1 MNSLMTELSPIPDV
15 AWSKIQKDTH
25 DALREHLIGR
35 RVVDFDGPHG
45 LARGAVNL
53 GTLESADLGG
63 GLLGG
68 LRAVQPLFEVRV
80 PFTLSRRAVDDAAR
94 GAPAFDTGPAVDA
107 ARKLAELEDRAVL
120 LGLQPAKIRGLAQA
134 SPYPRLPLGEDP
146 LKYADVITNA
156 LIHLDDAAIAGP
168 YALLLGSS
176 AYRRLAGVS
185 SSYPPF
191 QQLAKL
197 LGGPI
202 LHSRVLEGGLLLSL
216 RGDDFRLTVGQDAA
230 IGYTRH
236 DAERIDLYLVET
248 FTFLVIAPEAVVT
261 LAP

>member
-45 LARGAVNL
+45 LTRGAVNL
-53 GTLESADLGG
+53 GTLEAADLGG
-63 GLLGG
+63 GLTGG

-94 GAPAFDTGPAVDA
+94 GAPEFDTGPAVDA

-120 LGLQPAKIRGLAQA
+120 LGLPAARIRGLVQA
-134 SPYPRLPLGEDP
+134 SPYPQLSLGQDP

-156 LIHLDDAAIAGP
+156 LIQLDDAAVSGP
-168 YALLLGSS
+168 YALLLGSG

-185 SSYPPF
+185 TSYPPM
-191 QQLAKL
+191 QQLSKL

-230 IGYTRH
+230 IGYTQH

-248 FTFLVIAPEAVVT
+248 FTFLVVAPEAVVA
-261 LAP
+261 LVP